1 VIVLDTS
8 VAFEVL
14 AQSETGLAAE
24 QFFRTGGSLHAP
36 HLLDAELA
44 HILRRQVRFGMLSP
58 SKAMELIDKL
68 RALRLVRHSHLPLLD
83 RVWSLRDNLTAY
95 DACFI
100 ALTEQLDA
108 TLLTR
113 DAAFKSV
120 RLRAGRVK
128 VFG

>member
-1 VIVLDTS
+1 
-8 VAFEVL
+8 
-14 AQSETGLAAE
+14 
-24 QFFRTGGSLHAP
+24 
-36 HLLDAELA
+36 
-44 HILRRQVRFGMLSP
+44 MLSP